1 MAEMND
7 SLADLENRS
16 DVLNQTSYSLAD
28 ASFTRNDS
36 YQLNLRRNGDC
47 DGFDASTGES
57 WIYPV
62 DVPVRQYQ
70 YAITEAALF
79 KNTLVVLPT
88 GLGKTFIA
96 AVVMYNLYRWYPTG
110 KVIFMAPTRPLV
122 AQQIE
127 ACARVVG
134 IPRADTAEVTG
145 RQPRSKRAT
154 LWQSRRVFFATP
166 QVVLA
171 DLQGT
176 DPGGGSEGGGGG
188 GGGPLF
194 PANQVRLVV
203 IDEAHKAKGRY
214 AYTDVI
220 RLLAETNP
228 CFRVLALSATPGRTL
243 EDVAEV
249 LKNLLIS
256 HIEVR
261 YDCSPDLQP
270 YVFRRDVR
278 TIVIPLGPTIA
289 RLRKEL
295 LRLVDPY
302 LQRLLEANVFA
313 RYPNRLT
320 HGLLVMELKRYR
332 SGAMHQRHPN
342 HATIVSD
349 FYACIGMYHAIELLV
364 KHGIRALLNYLLG
377 SGGGSNGPN
386 AQEKYF
392 IAKDR
397 QIKQFLDRL
406 KDQFPQHVQRGQE
419 SPAALLNESGALT
432 GNDDVDYGHPKYR
445 ILEKQLKGFF
455 REHPDSRAIVFC
467 EFRDSVAMIKR
478 LLSDNQPTIRA
489 NCIVGQGS
497 ANGVRVP
504 QQEQIDVIRQFRAG
518 TINTL
523 IATCVAEEGIDVG
536 EVDLIV
542 CFDIAKNPTRF
553 VQRVGRTGRQRVGR
567 VLMLVTEGEEHETL
581 KQVLAS
587 KDRTNQ
593 QLARSKEI
601 LHVLYRSSPRLV
613 PHGLEPKCMKVNMAV
628 LPERDDRR
636 GPPDSDSSDG
646 EGSLVG
652 AGAGRNRRKSKRPDE
667 AAATP
672 DAPSAKRSKA
682 SPSGHY
688 SVRHYFQPRGPDAS
702 GELDASERDIFS
714 VASPHEGQSTPLAH
728 GGRKQTGRQQTIPAL
743 VQRLV
748 QHYKQLSRQK
758 FLCRQELLSVP
769 AAQTTVL
776 SSPPVPLQRD
786 DPLELPDL
794 IPHERCRPEDNLTAD
809 EGFDKSI
816 SNLFETTASEVTVC
830 LEPAAA
836 ATHPSKRKVAPVIGV
851 KKPLNPSTVKKG
863 RRSGVAPLDPCNSP
877 LLLAFNRS
885 VQKKK
890 NSDTLVTPV
899 KIATTDGDAAGALA
913 AEAERERMRRK
924 MVLEYFKLHDLCDIF
939 DDDASGTDPPV
950 CTVEEDRAA
959 AKGTSINRRLFG
971 ELAADRSVTHVG
983 PEQNRT
989 SEDHSPEAQLNTT
1002 DTTVRPLA
1010 PQTPEQRG
1018 LERGSKCIDLGSA
1031 DLVFQDDSDI
1041 ESEWMFS
1048 SPVPSRPPRSVAK
1061 HPAGDTSTTDRVE
1074 NLRRATPNPPSVSKR
1089 REGSETDL
1097 HCDPPDLNE
1106 SVIGRKVRR
1115 SNQNRIDSSAE
1126 SLEDV
1131 TVVGKPSDTSFE
1143 ETPVRPS
1150 ASSRFSKRT
1159 KRKKAARAFFQTQAV
1174 VSDEDDGA
1182 DDDEDHEDE
1191 GSLAG
1196 FVTSSDDE
1204 QPSAV
1209 DMRAVYLQSVRSPAA
1224 CRGAF
1229 KMPANGY
1236 RRTGS
1241 GRQPPGTYLDTTDA
1255 HSIGSGEDDFYQEME
1270 ECSQLPCSFID
1281 DRDVIQSQTMELC
1294 ELERAEK
1301 RIEQE
1306 RRRNRRARQQADP
1319 SAAAGRKKRQ
1329 RVITIDSSDSD

>member
-36 YQLNLRRNGDC
+36 YQLNLQRNGDC

-62 DVPVRQYQ
+62 DMPVRQYQ

-176 DPGGGSEGGGGG
+176 DPGGGSGEGGG

-220 RLLAETNP
+220 RLLSETNR

-302 LQRLLEANVFA
+302 MQRLLEANVFA

-320 HGLLVMELKRYR
+320 HGLLVMELKQYR
-332 SGAMHQRHPN
+332 RGAMHQRHPS

-455 REHPDSRAIVFC
+455 REHPDSRTIVFC

-478 LLSDNQPTIRA
+478 LLSDNQPAIRA

-601 LHVLYRSSPRLV
+601 LRVLYRSSPRLV
-613 PHGLEPKCMKVNMAV
+613 PHGLEPRCMKVNMAV

-652 AGAGRNRRKSKRPDE
+652 AVAGRNRRKSKRPGE

-702 GELDASERDIFS
+702 GELEASERDIFS
-714 VASPHEGQSTPLAH
+714 VASPHEQRSRDEGQSTPLAH
-728 GGRKQTGRQQTIPAL
+728 VGRKQTGGQQTIPAL
-743 VQRLV
+743 KQRLV

-776 SSPPVPLQRD
+776 SSPPVPVKRD

-794 IPHERCRPEDNLTAD
+794 IPHERCRPEENLTTD
-809 EGFDKSI
+809 EGLDKSI
-816 SNLFETTASEVTVC
+816 SNLFETSASEVTVC
-830 LEPAAA
+830 LEPAA
-836 ATHPSKRKVAPVIGV
+836 ATHPSKRKVAPVNDV

-899 KIATTDGDAAGALA
+899 KIATTDGDAARALA

-924 MVLEYFKLHDLCDIF
+924 MVLEYFKLNDLCDVF
-939 DDDASGTDPPV
+939 DDSDSGTDPPV

-971 ELAADRSVTHVG
+971 ELAADRSVTLVG

-989 SEDHSPEAQLNTT
+989 SEDHSPEPQLNTS

-1010 PQTPEQRG
+1010 PQTPELRG

-1048 SPVPSRPPRSVAK
+1048 SPVPSRSPRSGAE
-1061 HPAGDTSTTDRVE
+1061 HPAG
-1074 NLRRATPNPPSVSKR
+1074 VSKR

-1126 SLEDV
+1126 SVEDV
-1131 TVVGKPSDTSFE
+1131 TVVGKQSDTSFE
-1143 ETPVRPS
+1143 ESPVRPS
-1150 ASSRFSKRT
+1150 ASSRISKRT
-1159 KRKKAARAFFQTQAV
+1159 KRKKAARTFFQTQAV

-1182 DDDEDHEDE
+1182 DDDEGQEDE
-1191 GSLAG
+1191 GSLAS

-1209 DMRAVYLQSVRSPAA
+1209 DMRAVYLQSVRSPPA

-1236 RRTGS
+1236 RRAGS
-1241 GRQPPGTYLDTTDA
+1241 GQQRPGTYLDTTDV
-1255 HSIGSGEDDFYQEME
+1255 HSIGSGEDDCYQEME

-1281 DRDVIQSQTMELC
+1281 DDVIQSQTMELS

-1306 RRRNRRARQQADP
+1306 RRRNRRARQQA
-1319 SAAAGRKKRQ
+1319 AAAGRKKRQ

>member
-1 MAEMND
+1 M
-7 SLADLENRS
+7 
-16 DVLNQTSYSLAD
+16 
-28 ASFTRNDS
+28 
-36 YQLNLRRNGDC
+36 
-47 DGFDASTGES
+47 
-57 WIYPV
+57 
-62 DVPVRQYQ
+62 
-70 YAITEAALF
+70 
-79 KNTLVVLPT
+79 
-88 GLGKTFIA
+88 
-96 AVVMYNLYRWYPTG
+96 
-110 KVIFMAPTRPLV
+110 
-122 AQQIE
+122 
-127 ACARVVG
+127 
-134 IPRADTAEVTG
+134 
-145 RQPRSKRAT
+145 
-154 LWQSRRVFFATP
+154 
-166 QVVLA
+166 
-171 DLQGT
+171 
-176 DPGGGSEGGGGG
+176 
-188 GGGPLF
+188 
-194 PANQVRLVV
+194 
-203 IDEAHKAKGRY
+203 
-214 AYTDVI
+214 
-220 RLLAETNP
+220 
-228 CFRVLALSATPGRTL
+228 
-243 EDVAEV
+243 
-249 LKNLLIS
+249 
-256 HIEVR
+256 
-261 YDCSPDLQP
+261 SP
-270 YVFRRDVR
+270 
-278 TIVIPLGPTIA
+278 
-289 RLRKEL
+289 
-295 LRLVDPY
+295 
-302 LQRLLEANVFA
+302 
-313 RYPNRLT
+313 
-320 HGLLVMELKRYR
+320 
-332 SGAMHQRHPN
+332 
-342 HATIVSD
+342 
-349 FYACIGMYHAIELLV
+349 
-364 KHGIRALLNYLLG
+364 
-377 SGGGSNGPN
+377 
-386 AQEKYF
+386 
-392 IAKDR
+392 
-397 QIKQFLDRL
+397 
-406 KDQFPQHVQRGQE
+406 
-419 SPAALLNESGALT
+419 
-432 GNDDVDYGHPKYR
+432 
-445 ILEKQLKGFF
+445 
-455 REHPDSRAIVFC
+455 
-467 EFRDSVAMIKR
+467 
-478 LLSDNQPTIRA
+478 
-489 NCIVGQGS
+489 GQGS

-601 LHVLYRSSPRLV
+601 LRVLYRSSPRLV
-613 PHGLEPKCMKVNMAV
+613 PHGLEPRCMKVNMAV

-652 AGAGRNRRKSKRPDE
+652 AGAGRNRRKSKRPGE

-672 DAPSAKRSKA
+672 EAPSAKRSKA

-702 GELDASERDIFS
+702 GELDASERELFS
-714 VASPHEGQSTPLAH
+714 VASPHERWSRDEGQSTPLAH
-728 GGRKQTGRQQTIPAL
+728 GGRKQTDRQQTIPAL

-758 FLCRQELLSVP
+758 FLYRQELLSVP
-769 AAQTTVL
+769 AALATVL
-776 SSPPVPLQRD
+776 SSPPVPVKRD

-794 IPHERCRPEDNLTAD
+794 IPHERCRPEENLTTD

-836 ATHPSKRKVAPVIGV
+836 AAHPSKRKVAPVNGV
-851 KKPLNPSTVKKG
+851 KKPVNPSTAKKG

-899 KIATTDGDAAGALA
+899 KIATTDGDAARA

-939 DDDASGTDPPV
+939 DDGASGTDPPV

-989 SEDHSPEAQLNTT
+989 SEDHSPEPQLNTS

-1010 PQTPEQRG
+1010 PQTPELRG

-1048 SPVPSRPPRSVAK
+1048 SPVPSRPPRSGAK
-1061 HPAGDTSTTDRVE
+1061 HPAGVSSTTERVG

-1089 REGSETDL
+1089 REGSETKL
-1097 HCDPPDLNE
+1097 RCDPPDLNE

-1126 SLEDV
+1126 SVEDV
-1131 TVVGKPSDTSFE
+1131 TAVGKQSDTSFE

-1150 ASSRFSKRT
+1150 ATSRFSKRT

-1182 DDDEDHEDE
+1182 DDDEGHEDE

-1236 RRTGS
+1236 RRAGS
-1241 GRQPPGTYLDTTDA
+1241 GRQPPATYLDTTDA
-1255 HSIGSGEDDFYQEME
+1255 HSIGSGEDDCYQEME

-1281 DRDVIQSQTMELC
+1281 DDDVIQSQTMELC

-1319 SAAAGRKKRQ
+1319 SAAAGRKKRH
-1329 RVITIDSSDSD
+1329 RVIMIDTSDSG